1 MTMTDAVGCDEGLAS
16 GGFLPAIS
24 AACSVGVD
32 PDGKPRLGGNGCCS
46 VHQLCVNKRSLAA
59 AL

>member
-16 GGFLPAIS
+16 AT
-24 AACSVGVD
+24 ACSVGVD
-32 PDGKPRLGGNGCCS
+32 PDGKPRLGRNGCGS
-46 VHQLCVNKRSLAA
+46 VNQLCVNKRDIWSFAA